1 MTNVQSGM
9 DQTKALFLG
18 ILVIGLIGLL
28 FLIIYGNLEGNLG
41 FTANTGSVNNASVN
55 LTNDGNI
62 PTGLTGLVNPTL
74 SNIIVTNQT
83 GNIVASGNYSVSG
96 VTFSNATTGA
106 ITANYNHTIVFV
118 NASFASDSARTQD
131 TSQVIGNLT
140 GGAVSFFSFSNVWFI
155 LGAIALLI
163 VIVVA
168 IIGLVSKIGG
178 NGDKLSS

>member
-1 MTNVQSGM
+1 MTSVEGGM
-9 DQTKALFLG
+9 NQTKALFLG

-28 FLIIYGNLEGNLG
+28 FLVIYGNLDGNLG
-41 FTANTGSVNNASVN
+41 FPANTGTVSNASVT

-62 PTGLTGLVNPTL
+62 PVGLTGLINPTL

-83 GNIVASGNYSVSG
+83 GTVIDSGNYTVSV

-106 ITANYNHTIVFV
+106 PTANYNDTEVFV
-118 NASFASDSARTQD
+118 NASFSSDSARTQD

-140 GGAVSFFSFSNVWFI
+140 EGAVSFFSFSNVWFI

-178 NGDKLSS
+178 NGDRLSS